1 MNVCMYCRYVDMYE
15 EILPV
20 RTPYEYSTPYTH
32 SITQEM
38 RIIVAAL
45 K

>member
-1 MNVCMYCRYVDMYE
+1 MNVYVCTVDMYE
-15 EILPV
+15 EIVPV
-20 RTPYEYSTPYTH
+20 GTPYEYSTPYTH